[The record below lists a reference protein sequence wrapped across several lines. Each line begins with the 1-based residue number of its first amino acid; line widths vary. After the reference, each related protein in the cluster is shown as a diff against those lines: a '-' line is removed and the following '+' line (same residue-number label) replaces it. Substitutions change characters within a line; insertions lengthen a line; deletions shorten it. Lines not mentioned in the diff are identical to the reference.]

1 MIPSLA
7 FVVVLLLPFLSN
19 AAGDSCAEGFMD
31 LSLLETKA
39 ADTSGTD
46 VWSLAEGSDR
56 KWSTRHSFTKS
67 TCTATLTGF
76 LIGVDIRTETNTR
89 KKYPK
94 VEIWYRSGDYYNKYS
109 PEKSFTI
116 NLSPENFTTSG
127 LYYYNLPTGVSVN
140 ENDRLVVYQPA
151 RDTSVV
157 RFYYRVTSSRD
168 DWIGRFD
175 NINDDS
181 VKVSGR
187 GKDVTRFRYRKILL
201 EPILSMF
208 HHNYIPT
215 INNILYR

>member
-7 FVVVLLLPFLSN
+7 FLVVLLLPFLSN

-46 VWSLAEGSDR
+46 VWNLAKGKNR
-56 KWSTRHSFTKS
+56 KWGIGYSFIKS

-89 KKYPK
+89 NQYPK
-94 VEIWYRSGDYYNKYS
+94 VEIWNKNGDYYNKYS

-116 NLSPENFTTSG
+116 NLSPDNFTTSG
-127 LYYYNLPTGVSVN
+127 LYHYKLPTGIPVN

-151 RDTSVV
+151 NDASVV
-157 RFYYRVTSSRD
+157 RFYRVTGSSSDR
-168 DWIGRFD
+168 IARFK
-175 NINDDS
+175 NINDNR
-181 VKVSGR
+181 VKVNGSNL
-187 GKDVTRFRYRKILL
+187 DVNWRYHKILL

-208 HHNYIPT
+208 HHNNSPLLI
-215 INNILYR
+215 IFLYR